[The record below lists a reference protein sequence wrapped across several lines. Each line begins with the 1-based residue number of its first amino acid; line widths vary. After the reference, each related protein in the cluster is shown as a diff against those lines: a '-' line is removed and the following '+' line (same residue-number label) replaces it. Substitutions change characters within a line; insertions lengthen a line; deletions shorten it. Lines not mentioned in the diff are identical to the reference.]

1 MTKNEVLVEISAR
14 HMHVTQEHLEILFG
28 EGATLTPIKDLSQ
41 PGQYASEQRV
51 DVVGPKNT
59 IKNVIILGP
68 TRPETQ
74 VEVSLTEA
82 RQLGIKALVRMSGSI
97 EETNGCTL
105 VGPKGQVVIEKGV
118 IAAKRHIHFNDVE
131 AKEYNVVDGE
141 VVMVKIPSPQERN
154 LVFDDVVV
162 RVNKNFKAAMHI
174 DTDEANAAGLTQS
187 VMGEIIK
194 Q

>member
-28 EGATLTPIKDLSQ
+28 EGTILTPIKDLSQ
-41 PGQYASEQRV
+41 PGQYACEQRI
-51 DVVGPKNT
+51 DIVGPKNT

-97 EETNGCTL
+97 EKTSGCTL
-105 VGPKGQVVIEKGV
+105 VGPKGQVVIEEGV
-118 IAAKRHIHFNDVE
+118 IAAKRHIHFSDVE

-141 VVMVKIPSPQERN
+141 VVFVKIPSTQQRN

-174 DTDEANAAGLTQS
+174 DTDEGNAAGLTQS
-187 VMGEIIK
+187 VIGKIIK